1 MPRRFTAHASADVG
15 LKRKSNDPVYENRT
29 VRQLVEAN
37 GLGNKRERETVSA
50 VESKTHL
57 MLAISNENAN
67 RVSTDG
73 STFTLPMEQSNL
85 KIPETAFNV
94 NARLIDV
101 VVPYTWPNFNNP
113 GGEKLLF
120 EFEDERQY
128 QLVEHGGYTAYTSN
142 TDIKSLFSAA
152 GSGNHKVGFDGASAH
167 NADDGVLTT
176 GSNLLTENNYSS
188 YNFYYQEFTAS
199 TNISVLVSDDADYVF
214 HLVWEEPT
222 PATPYQANT
231 REIIFRTTTFDVI
244 TEVSTTTGL
253 RRLLLDYYYDASN
266 ATEFVLSES
275 YQLDKTNVLSILYD
289 YNASGSEK
297 VYVLYNDVLQVNGTT
312 LTVDTD
318 DTRAH
323 GNMTVLASAHTTRR
337 IRIPFVSYIPSVN
350 VVTMGEARTSTSH
363 WYHHGFLVHALKG
376 TFVEQPHVKIIVG
389 GLDSADGTSAGTVIS
404 IPVLHDN
411 DNDLTFSTL
420 PTLLG
425 YMQRVLNQYV
435 FREFYFSDFLS
446 VDLIENP
453 VNSST
458 GADYLIQFDYDLS
471 RSNSVTA
478 LTSTYNLEQ
487 HMYDTDGHKMN
498 IEMSPAPYYI
508 FVPGTDDA
516 TPGEDTTDLDDNLVE
531 INFDGTVYGFDI
543 EDLSAMVSAAHGGAT
558 SARGGFSASRED
570 IAHFVYD
577 CIYRV
582 FEANNMYLPASWDQR
597 ASQPANSP
605 IVAVHRNSAL
615 VGGIDEEGTMQMKW
629 DYRIQFKGKDTF
641 VTNAGG
647 GDEPSAFTIDLRGLG
662 AGERVNQANMA
673 TTRVVGVYTDTGT
686 TFTDQGT
693 VAEGTDFYCDIFAD
707 IDTLTTTITYESGQY
722 NADHFEQ
729 YTNEAL
735 NEYFMSSTHG
745 GAGTQNLFRLNR
757 NEFSQEVQ
765 LGFMMGRA
773 DPVLPNSVVFSFPNQ
788 TSTTSNGIAQMLFSG
803 TVLDLEGDNNTNLD
817 LLSMYA
823 SGPDS
828 GYEYH
833 PPVADVTSNLLARPT
848 FDLENCQSITID
860 YSRVHSSLA
869 GVNHLVLP
877 RDERTRIFSVNPFS
891 GESNDTGDLSTFF
904 NQVEITIPTGSYNA
918 ETLTRE
924 INYQLYAA
932 DNELARDIILVEE
945 IIPQQKLRLAAIL
958 SSDPNNR
965 YPHKV
970 TIKTLDTSDNAPS
983 KFATLIGWDLESN
996 LVLEAPDHRI
1006 MDEVQ
1011 YSYTS
1016 ALQNQHTFKTRHI
1029 LVRASFVSNSTAPD
1043 GQSRQILAAFSPNVG
1058 PGENIIFNPTV
1069 PIVTSVKGYLT
1080 GDKAA
1085 EFLRFELLDA
1095 STNLPLEVG
1104 SDNPWSV
1111 QFMIEYQ
1118 VQIKQSQ
1125 IQTAANAPN
1134 QIAGF

>member
-29 VRQLVEAN
+29 VRQLVQAN

-67 RVSTDG
+67 RVSSDG

-85 KIPETAFNV
+85 KIPDTAFNV

-128 QLVEHGGYTAYTSN
+128 QLVEHGGYTGDDYDSANEIN
-142 TDIKSLFSAA
+142 TLFSSAA
-152 GSGNHKVGFDGASAH
+152 SGNNPTHTVGYDNTAGTG
-167 NADDGVLTT
+167 NDGVLTT
-176 GSNLLTENNYSS
+176 GSLLLTENNYSS
-188 YNFYYQEFTAS
+188 YNFYYEEFDES
-199 TNISVLVSDDADYVF
+199 TEIANLTVTNAADYVF

-222 PATPYQANT
+222 PSTPYQAKT
-231 REIIFRTTTFDVI
+231 REIIFRTGAFDVI

-253 RRLLLDYYYDASN
+253 RRLLLDFYFNATT
-266 ATEFVLSES
+266 ATEFVLSEN

-289 YNASGSEK
+289 LDASGANSSEK
-297 VYVLYNDVLQVNGTT
+297 VYILYNDVLQVNGTT
-312 LTVDTD
+312 LSYSADRSSTTTNVLSDAK
-318 DTRAH
+318 DTRLIH
-323 GNMTVLASAHTTRR
+323 
-337 IRIPFVSYIPSVN
+337 IPFVSHLLTPSTL
-350 VVTMGEARTSTSH
+350 TMGEARTSTSH
-363 WYHHGFLVHALKG
+363 WYRHGFLVHALKG

-411 DNDLTFSTL
+411 DDNLTFSTL

-487 HMYDTDGHKMN
+487 HMYDDDGHKMK
-498 IEMSPAPYYI
+498 IKMSPAPYYM
-508 FVPGTDDA
+508 FPTNANAPASG
-516 TPGEDTTDLDDNLVE
+516 GNLVK
-531 INFDGTVYGFDI
+531 ITFGLTDYYFDI
-543 EDLSAMVSAAHGGAT
+543 EDLSETVDAAHGGAT
-558 SARGGFSASRED
+558 SARGAVAASRED

-582 FEANNMYLPASWDQR
+582 FDANNMYLPASWDQR

-615 VGGIDEEGTMQMKW
+615 VEGIDQAGTTQMKW
-629 DYRIQFKGKDTF
+629 DYRIQFKDKDTF
-641 VTNAGG
+641 LDEAGDTG
-647 GDEPSAFTIDLRGLG
+647 SEPSALTIDLSGLG
-662 AGERVNQANMA
+662 TARMGSDSTDRVA
-673 TTRVVGVYTDTGT
+673 GVYSVHTTNN

-693 VAEGTDFYCDIFAD
+693 VADGTDLYCDIFAD
-707 IDTLTTTITYESGQY
+707 IDSLTTTITYESGQY

-745 GAGTQNLFRLNR
+745 GAGTQNLFSLNR

-773 DPVLPNSVVFSFPNQ
+773 DPVLPNSVQFSFPNQ
-788 TSTTSNGIAQMLFSG
+788 TATTSNGIAQMLFSG
-803 TVLDLEGDNNTNLD
+803 TVLNLEGDSSLT

-891 GESNDTGDLSTFF
+891 GDSNTTGDLSTFF
-904 NQVEITIPTGSYNA
+904 NEIEITIPTGSYNA

-970 TIKTLDTSDNAPS
+970 TIKTLDTSNNAPS

-1080 GDKAA
+1080 GEKAA